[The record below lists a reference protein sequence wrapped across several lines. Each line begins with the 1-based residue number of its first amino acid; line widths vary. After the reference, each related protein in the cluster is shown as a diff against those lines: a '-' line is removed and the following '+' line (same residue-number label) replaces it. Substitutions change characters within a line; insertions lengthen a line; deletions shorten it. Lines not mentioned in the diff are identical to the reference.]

1 MKYLEFC
8 DIYTIFG
15 SENVIIMP
23 NETLNPYSIEE
34 LNARVAIS
42 EIQIANGN
50 VYSHEAVM
58 QALQQ
63 KKIQTA

>member
-1 MKYLEFC
+1 
-8 DIYTIFG
+8 
-15 SENVIIMP
+15 MP

-50 VYSHEAVM
+50 VYSHEAAM

>member
-1 MKYLEFC
+1 MWNNFC
-8 DIYTIFG
+8 TFA
-15 SENVIIMP
+15 SQNAKMNKIMP